1 MFCFCITKYLRA
13 VPKRPYYALTKIY
26 HPLCY
31 GSHSCLSS
39 ISFETC
45 ESKQVLKKDIS
56 GSYPLAYDPKE
67 VEKGWYEWWEQND
80 FFHSESIPKY
90 QKKDE
95 YPIFSFVLPPP
106 NVTGNLHIGHT
117 LTATIQDC
125 IARWYRMKGYKVHWI
140 PGYDH
145 GGIATQR
152 IVEKKILKEKKLTKQ
167 EIGKEDFIEELN
179 EWKTIG
185 KQNSNDSLPLL
196 YSPGFMTSS
205 ALSPLTG
212 ILISDEWLLNC
223 SLPKNILFVELLS
236 YDFGAD
242 RYSEKYEIQL
252 KKLGSSL
259 DFRTSCFTMDEN
271 ASKAVK
277 KVFIELYEKNLIYRK
292 EKLVNWSSEIRSV
305 ISDIEV
311 DHLEVPGRTIKRI
324 PGLSE
329 PVVLGLL
336 DFFYYPVLDSDEK
349 ILVAT
354 TRLETMLGD
363 SALAVNPEDTRYS
376 HLIGKSVKHPYT
388 EDSLPIISDKSINK
402 NFGTGIMKITP
413 GHDFHDFELA
423 EKHKLKILNIL
434 SDDGTINQDVEN
446 FKGKHRLIVRDL
458 LRKDLKAKDLY
469 KESKSHAMSI
479 PFCSRTGDIVEPRL
493 KEQWYLNCTQM
504 GEKAVEVVKQGKL
517 RFIPEHHEKVWF
529 EWFRHLKDWCISR
542 QLWWGHRI
550 PAYKIFSPNSQVNF
564 RWIAARSHE
573 EAVQKASEKFNLN
586 PSEITAVQDDDVL
599 DTWFSSALYPLIALG
614 WPKKENALEKLYP
627 LTLMETGFDI
637 LFFWVARMVM
647 LGQQITEKLPFHE
660 VLLHGMVCD
669 SRGTKMTKSLGNTLD
684 PLDVIKGI
692 SLEDMLKRA
701 KEDQVSL
708 SPEEMKSIICG
719 YRKNFPQG
727 IPECGTDGLRLSLL
741 SHDVQHQQISID
753 VKAVRTCRHFCNK
766 IWQGFRFFRKSIE
779 NYPVGSLTPLTSE
792 EVLNLERESVDR
804 WILSRLAGLVAV
816 SNTHLEE
823 FNFHLVAAAI
833 RQFWVKN
840 FCDIYLEYVKSV
852 LLTDNAQRYFV
863 CRVMLTC
870 IETFLKV
877 ISPVM
882 PFLSEELYQ
891 RLSLLANIETSPSIS
906 VASYPVASEYSGWRN
921 TVLEADLHTVTDL
934 IEIARS
940 LKARHG
946 VTKLRPAVTIA
957 VEEENTISAL
967 SPFSNLIILLA
978 KLESV
983 TFHLTQGQEFFEHH
997 PQDSW
1002 VFQTHE
1008 HGITVIMDIGERVN
1022 IQENEANKL
1031 DSIRSELNKLNK
1043 MLSDR
1048 GYRKNAPLS
1057 VQEKTMAKKASLEGE
1072 LQKYLNQ
1079 YGKSESEKK
1088 EDSSCS

>member
-1 MFCFCITKYLRA
+1 MMFCFCISKYLCA
-13 VPKRPYYALTKIY
+13 VPRRSYYALTKPY

-45 ESKQVLKKDIS
+45 ESKQILKKDVS
-56 GSYPLAYDPKE
+56 GSYPLAYEPKE

-95 YPIFSFVLPPP
+95 YPVFSFVLPPP

-167 EIGKEDFIEELN
+167 EIGKEDFIKELN
-179 EWKTIG
+179 EWKTVT
-185 KQNSNDSLPLL
+185 Q
-196 YSPGFMTSS
+196 
-205 ALSPLTG
+205 
-212 ILISDEWLLNC
+212 
-223 SLPKNILFVELLS
+223 KNI
-236 YDFGAD
+236 
-242 RYSEKYEIQL
+242 EIQL

-311 DHLEVPGRTIKRI
+311 DHLEVPGKTIKRI

-376 HLIGKSVKHPYT
+376 HLIGKYVKHPYT
-388 EDSLPIISDKSINK
+388 GDSLPIISDKSINK
-402 NFGTGIMKITP
+402 DFGTGVMKITP
-413 GHDFHDFELA
+413 GHDFHDFELG

-434 SDDGTINQDVEN
+434 SDNGTINQDVEN

-458 LRKDLKAKDLY
+458 LRKDLKAKGLY

-479 PFCSRTGDIVEPRL
+479 PFCSRTGDVVEPRL
-493 KEQWYLNCTQM
+493 KEQWYLNCTEM

-517 RFIPEHHEKVWF
+517 HFIPEHHEKVWF
-529 EWFRHLKDWCISR
+529 EWFKHLKDWCISR

-550 PAYKIFSPNSQVNF
+550 PAYKIFSPNSQVNLH
-564 RWIAARSHE
+564 WVAAGCHE
-573 EAVQKASEKFNLN
+573 EAIQKASEKFNLN

-614 WPKKENALEKLYP
+614 WPSKENALEKLYP

-647 LGQQITEKLPFHE
+647 LGQQITGKLPFHE

-692 SLEDMLKRA
+692 SLEDMLKR
-701 KEDQVSL
+701 
-708 SPEEMKSIICG
+708 
-719 YRKNFPQG
+719 
-727 IPECGTDGLRLSLL
+727 
-741 SHDVQHQQISID
+741 
-753 VKAVRTCRHFCNK
+753 
-766 IWQGFRFFRKSIE
+766 
-779 NYPVGSLTPLTSE
+779 
-792 EVLNLERESVDR
+792 
-804 WILSRLAGLVAV
+804 
-816 SNTHLEE
+816 
-823 FNFHLVAAAI
+823 
-833 RQFWVKN
+833 
-840 FCDIYLEYVKSV
+840 
-852 LLTDNAQRYFV
+852 
-863 CRVMLTC
+863 
-870 IETFLKV
+870 
-877 ISPVM
+877 
-882 PFLSEELYQ
+882 
-891 RLSLLANIETSPSIS
+891 
-906 VASYPVASEYSGWRN
+906 
-921 TVLEADLHTVTDL
+921 
-934 IEIARS
+934 
-940 LKARHG
+940 
-946 VTKLRPAVTIA
+946 
-957 VEEENTISAL
+957 
-967 SPFSNLIILLA
+967 
-978 KLESV
+978 
-983 TFHLTQGQEFFEHH
+983 
-997 PQDSW
+997 
-1002 VFQTHE
+1002 
-1008 HGITVIMDIGERVN
+1008 
-1022 IQENEANKL
+1022 
-1031 DSIRSELNKLNK
+1031 
-1043 MLSDR
+1043 
-1048 GYRKNAPLS
+1048 
-1057 VQEKTMAKKASLEGE
+1057 
-1072 LQKYLNQ
+1072 
-1079 YGKSESEKK
+1079 
-1088 EDSSCS
+1088 